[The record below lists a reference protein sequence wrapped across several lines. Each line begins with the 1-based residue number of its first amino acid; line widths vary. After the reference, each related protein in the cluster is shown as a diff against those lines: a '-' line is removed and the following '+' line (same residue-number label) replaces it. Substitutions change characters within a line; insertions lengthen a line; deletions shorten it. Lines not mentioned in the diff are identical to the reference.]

1 MREEIR
7 DLYKKSYELRLDA
20 VKMVY
25 HAKTGHA
32 APSLSMAD
40 LITAMYFHILKLDP
54 ADPGLKDRDR
64 FVLSKGHAC
73 PIYYAAL
80 AKRGFF
86 PEKDL
91 MEYRKLNSSLQGHP
105 DMRKCPGVDM
115 TTGYLGNG
123 LAASMGMAL
132 IGKKNR
138 SSHYVYVI
146 CGDGELQEG
155 IAWESAMYAGN
166 AHLDHLIWI
175 VDCNGLQSGG
185 RVADIQDLGNL
196 EMKFK
201 SFGWDTQTIDGH
213 NMEEILD
220 AVTTA
225 KAAKGTPSVI
235 MAKTVKGKGVSY
247 MEDQYLW
254 HMKAPNDEEYKIA
267 VEELAEEAGKY
278 E

>member
-91 MEYRKLNSSLQGHP
+91 MEYRKLNSSQ
-105 DMRKCPGVDM
+105 
-115 TTGYLGNG
+115 
-123 LAASMGMAL
+123 
-132 IGKKNR
+132 IGR
-138 SSHYVYVI
+138 
-146 CGDGELQEG
+146 
-155 IAWESAMYAGN
+155 
-166 AHLDHLIWI
+166 AH
-175 VDCNGLQSGG
+175 V
-185 RVADIQDLGNL
+185 
-196 EMKFK
+196 
-201 SFGWDTQTIDGH
+201 
-213 NMEEILD
+213 
-220 AVTTA
+220 
-225 KAAKGTPSVI
+225 
-235 MAKTVKGKGVSY
+235 
-247 MEDQYLW
+247 
-254 HMKAPNDEEYKIA
+254 
-267 VEELAEEAGKY
+267 
-278 E
+278 